1 MAALFEQKK
10 RRNPDGVHMR
20 DISHKRRN
28 VFVGGMAPAEDLEKL
43 EPNINKHLYSPGM
56 VGEIK
61 EKNNW
66 MHQTNKQ

>member
-1 MAALFEQKK
+1 
-10 RRNPDGVHMR
+10 MR

-66 MHQTNKQ
+66 NIKQTNSDMTKLS